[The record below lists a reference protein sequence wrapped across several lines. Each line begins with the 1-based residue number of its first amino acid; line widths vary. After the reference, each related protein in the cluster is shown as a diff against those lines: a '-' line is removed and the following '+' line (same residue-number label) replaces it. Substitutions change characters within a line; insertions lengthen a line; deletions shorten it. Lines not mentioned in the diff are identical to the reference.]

1 MSSEKDPFYGCISK
15 GKWTEFWTR
24 HKLDEQKYSDINLEE
39 LKTLLEGM
47 LQEYPEK
54 RITMKEVSESNF
66 LKAVQLEQRLN
77 SINFNTTENTE
88 I

>member
-1 MSSEKDPFYGCISK
+1 V
-15 GKWTEFWTR
+15 EFWAK

-54 RITMKEVSESNF
+54 RITMKQVYESNF
-66 LKAVQLEQRLN
+66 FKAVQLEESLN
-77 SINFNTTENTE
+77 SSNFTTANSE